1 MALPKE
7 FWDLLPNRTDLELYE
22 MLVQN
27 DVYLPE
33 AVEAGR
39 EELCRRGKLT
49 PQSLAEL
56 QAAAAQARDLARQI
70 EAHEAKKR
78 RLARAVAHIFGF
90 MGH

>member
-1 MALPKE
+1 MAIPEE
-7 FWDLLPNRTDLELYE
+7 FWEKLPDRSDLELYE

-39 EELCRRGKLT
+39 QELCRRGKLT
-49 PQSLAEL
+49 PEGIAEL
-56 QAAAAQARDLARQI
+56 EAAAAQARALAKEI

-78 RLARAVAHIFGF
+78 HLAGAIGHIFGF